1 MDVFT
6 LIGRLTLEGADA
18 VKSQLQGLDSYI
30 ENHAKQIK
38 AVGMGL
44 TAFGGAVTAALGYAT
59 KAAIDEEVNINR
71 MAIALKN
78 VGVAYDDVKDS
89 LEAVITATQR
99 KTGIADN
106 EQRDALNELLL
117 ITGDYN
123 TALKWLPLT
132 LDLAAAKQMD
142 FSSAAVLMGRA
153 AIGNTELL
161 GRYGIVI
168 EQGASSAEI
177 FAAIQEKV
185 AGAAEATANPLNI
198 LKAEVGDLA
207 ETVGGALVPIL
218 KSLLDKIAPIIGK
231 IKDWITEHPR
241 LSQVIIIGTAVLGG
255 LSLAFGTILLLL
267 PSLSSALAIFGISL
281 QAALGPIGWISL
293 AITALVAI
301 GALLIANWDS
311 ISAWCVKVWNGIK
324 EFFVNIWEKIRTI
337 FSENWDKILAILFP
351 AVGLPILIAR
361 HWDEIKDWIKGLW
374 DKVTEIISGWWENIK
389 NFFKKMNPW
398 EWMKKGWE
406 DLSNG
411 IKGIFKGLFG
421 SGFIS
426 EWADSVHDFLSSY
439 DLGGAGKS
447 MFGSFVDAA
456 TGELKEFVD
465 MTVQAAAAM
474 RAAGVGGVTSPGSQH
489 VITGTTY
496 NDIMAGFGLGT
507 PEEVIASFK
516 GLAGQNPAGLYW
528 SHLGIVDLAPYA
540 PYLSKEA
547 LRTLLKWYFSFTG
560 APTSDMMGT
569 NLIEYYLRELG
580 GYQHGGTIREPTLLT
595 SLRTMR
601 PYAVAGEA
609 GVEHITPG
617 GKAINI
623 FVELDGRIIAQAI
636 GQPLVDEI
644 RLRTGI
650 RR

>member
-18 VKSQLQGLDSYI
+18 VKGQLQGLNSYV
-30 ENHAKQIK
+30 EDHAKQIK
-38 AVGMGL
+38 AVGVGL

-117 ITGDYN
+117 ITGDYD

-142 FSSAAVLMGRA
+142 FASAAVLMGRA
-153 AIGNTELL
+153 AVGNTELL
-161 GRYGIVI
+161 GRYGIEI
-168 EQGASSAEI
+168 EKGASSSEV

-198 LKAEVGDLA
+198 LKAEMGDLA
-207 ETVGGALVPIL
+207 ETVGGALIPIL
-218 KSLLDKIAPIIGK
+218 KSLIDKVTPIIGK

-241 LSQVIIIGTAVLGG
+241 LSQVIIIATAVIGG
-255 LSLAFGTILLLL
+255 LALAFGAVLLLL
-267 PSLSSALAIFGISL
+267 PTLITTLGIFGITL

-293 AITALVAI
+293 AITALIAI
-301 GALLIANWDS
+301 GVLLIANWDT
-311 ISAWCVKVWNGIK
+311 ISAWCVKIWNGIK
-324 EFFVNIWEKIRTI
+324 DFFVNIWEGIVNI
-337 FSENWDKILAILFP
+337 FKKNWALILAILFP
-351 AVGLPILIAR
+351 AIGLPILIAQN
-361 HWDEIKDWIKGLW
+361 WDKIVEYVQGLW
-374 DKVTEIISGWWENIK
+374 DKVTGVISGWWKNIK
-389 NFFKKMNPW
+389 DFFGRMNPW

-411 IKGIFKGLFG
+411 IQGIFKGLFG

-426 EWADSVHDFLSSY
+426 EWADSVKDFLFSY

-465 MTVQAAAAM
+465 MTVDAAQAM
-474 RAAGVGGVTSPGSQH
+474 RAAGVGGVTNPGSQH
-489 VITGTTY
+489 AITGTTY
-496 NDIMAGFGLGT
+496 KDIEAGFGRET
-507 PEEVIASFK
+507 PLSVITSFK
-516 GLAGQNPAGLYW
+516 NLASQNPAGLYW
-528 SHLGIVDLAPYA
+528 SHLGIVDIAEYA
-540 PYLSKEA
+540 PYLSRAA
-547 LRTLLKWYFSFTG
+547 LETLLRWYFSFTG
-560 APTSDMMGT
+560 AATSDMMGT
-569 NLIEYYLRELG
+569 NLIEYYLHELG

-617 GKAINI
+617 GK
-623 FVELDGRIIAQAI
+623 
-636 GQPLVDEI
+636 VDQY
-644 RLRTGI
+644 LCGT
-650 RR
+650 